1 MLISVSYRNP
11 FSSLSCHFL
20 CICNMLSYSSF
31 CDRCY
36 QDLSLWQKLRQS
48 SSISVWN
55 LLVPSSSSLFNRA
68 GILIASESLLQVLV
82 MHFELSYEFH
92 QNIFECYPAI
102 NKVAFLSICI
112 SFPSPVFT
120 FHLWTSEV
128 KRVVRYLYPIPSST
142 YLLWYKLFTEGH
154 FSFFH
159 PRNYCQ
165 CPNYKENKMK
175 SLLYWK

>member
-1 MLISVSYRNP
+1 MCLIEIHSLAFHATSYVYAICLVILTSVIDATKTC
-11 FSSLSCHFL
+11 LSGRSWD
-20 CICNMLSYSSF
+20 N
-31 CDRCY
+31 
-36 QDLSLWQKLRQS
+36 LSLS

-92 QNIFECYPAI
+92 QNILECYPAI

-128 KRVVRYLYPIPSST
+128 KRS
-142 YLLWYKLFTEGH
+142 E
-154 FSFFH
+154 
-159 PRNYCQ
+159 
-165 CPNYKENKMK
+165 
-175 SLLYWK
+175 